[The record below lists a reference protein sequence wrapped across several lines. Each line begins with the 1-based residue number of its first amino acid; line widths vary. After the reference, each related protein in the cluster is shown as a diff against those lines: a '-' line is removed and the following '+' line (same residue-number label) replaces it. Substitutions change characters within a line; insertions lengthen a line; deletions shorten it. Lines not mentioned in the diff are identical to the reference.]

1 MAGVCAGP
9 CGVPGDAC
17 LHTTAVPHCAEGY
30 RSYRM
35 WREGGGGEIG
45 GAWGV
50 MRRVG
55 GGGGGVE
62 EARRGKV
69 EERR

>member
-17 LHTTAVPHCAEGY
+17 LHTTAVPHRAEGY

-35 WREGGGGEIG
+35 LREGGIG

-50 MRRVG
+50 MRRG
-55 GGGGGVE
+55 GRGVE